1 MNPAP
6 TDARTSRT
14 GSRHPVGAPRSDA
27 SDDSDRWV
35 FAMQTGRSPY
45 PFASYVASRSEEHTS
60 ELQSRQYL
68 VCRLLLEKKLQKAPP
83 SDLLSLSR
91 FSHFLP
97 GFFSPTKP
105 VSVPPQT
112 PSPVPPVK
120 SSPLWKHFYGNCFY
134 INS

>member
-68 VCRLLLEKKLQKAPP
+68 VCRLLLEKKLQR
-83 SDLLSLSR
+83 SVDR
-91 FSHFLP
+91 QIG
-97 GFFSPTKP
+97 GFHPCPRLSPTKRTP
-105 VSVPPQT
+105 APSPILPIHPST
-112 PSPVPPVK
+112 PSTPPHVFTLHLRPFLIPT
-120 SSPLWKHFYGNCFY
+120 SRRP
-134 INS
+134 